1 MLILLLALRLF
12 ILIQRVV
19 LRVSDLLIMYSN
31 LTEALPGKINET
43 NYKYLLQKNEHFD
56 IVKIS
61 MSAADNIL
69 YLRADMYRAGTNAAL
84 IKKDHSTGC
93 KCY

>member
-1 MLILLLALRLF
+1 
-12 ILIQRVV
+12 
-19 LRVSDLLIMYSN
+19 
-31 LTEALPGKINET
+31 
-43 NYKYLLQKNEHFD
+43 
-56 IVKIS
+56 